1 MRKFR
6 SASRKREKVEGGS
19 SWRFASWR
27 HPPREAFR
35 RGRFA
40 FNRDPRPTYTA
51 ACVPSRYEFIVY
63 TERPPVHIRKLIVQA
78 VNYSACTPATAAAVP
93 PHVCCVQAL
102 FHAYTCISRCSLY
115 WYRGKI
121 GKIREK
127 EERFFDK
134 EWNAKTRMKDYNFS
148 AIHCSRIF
156 VIIVKDEDKSHL
168 LISKI

>member
-1 MRKFR
+1 M
-6 SASRKREKVEGGS
+6 EGES
-19 SWRFASWR
+19 STICLLETSQRIS
-27 HPPREAFR
+27 R

-93 PHVCCVQAL
+93 HVCCVQAL
-102 FHAYTCISRCSLY
+102 FHAYTCISRYSVY
-115 WYRGKI
+115 WHREKI

-134 EWNAKTRMKDYNFS
+134 GWNAETRMKDYGCNY
-148 AIHCSRIF
+148 IELF
-156 VIIVKDEDKSHL
+156 VYFAGLVLGSF
-168 LISKI
+168 